1 MMCVSCL
8 IVLYVR
14 HSVNEPFGDT
24 RKIRVTRTITF
35 TCIVISGE
43 NAWCDVNISS
53 DSSTHYSACVNFMR
67 IFIGLVIKH
76 KRPYPFWSF
85 EKSSS
90 HK

>member
-1 MMCVSCL
+1 MRARNAQEQNAARLARRVRNRHRTCYQCEQPFDRAAIYRVEVRPMMCVSCL

-43 NAWCDVNISS
+43 NA
-53 DSSTHYSACVNFMR
+53 
-67 IFIGLVIKH
+67 
-76 KRPYPFWSF
+76 
-85 EKSSS
+85 
-90 HK
+90 